1 MNMKINV
8 MYLDDDPVL
17 CKLFSEIFKS
27 DKINIDTFLNAKE
40 AILAVKK
47 NYYDLIF
54 LDYRLP
60 DTNGDLVA
68 QILPENIPKYII
80 TGEVSVVTEYKFK
93 KVLHKPFNATLINDL
108 LEKMLIERS
117 LK

>member
-1 MNMKINV
+1 

-17 CKLFSEIFKS
+17 CKLFAEIFKS

-47 NYYDLIF
+47 NHYDMVF

-60 DTNGDLVA
+60 ETNGDLVA
-68 QILPENIPKYII
+68 QIMPKDIPKYII
-80 TGEVSVVTEYKFK
+80 TGEVSVATVYKFK
-93 KVLHKPFNATLINDL
+93 KVLHKPFNATLINEL
-108 LEKMLIERS
+108 LENMLIE
-117 LK
+117 